1 MRLFILTL
9 FICAIMSVIAAFA
22 LLAEGE
28 HLWSMLG
35 AVIGF
40 LLARSAQWFDKYHS

>member
-9 FICAIMSVIAAFA
+9 FICAIMSVIASFA

-28 HLWSMLG
+28 YGWCLLG
-35 AVIGF
+35 AVIAF